1 MINLSLWKNKKKELG
16 YTFDELSNIS
26 GIPKKTL
33 TNIFSGHT
41 PTPRVD
47 TVQAIEK
54 ALEISSLSSEEIN
67 AGAVDSVSI
76 DLSAEELEL
85 IHNFRAIGDISGKG
99 GQEMILRIIESMLD
113 YFQTK

>member
-1 MINLSLWKNKKKELG
+1 MNLNLWKTRKKELKL
-16 YTFDELSNIS
+16 TFKRLAQIS
-26 GIPKKTL
+26 GIPKRTIED
-33 TNIFSGHT
+33 IFSEHT
-41 PTPRVD
+41 KNPRID
-47 TVQAIEK
+47 TIQAIEK

-99 GQEMILRIIESMLD
+99 GQEMILRIIESLLD